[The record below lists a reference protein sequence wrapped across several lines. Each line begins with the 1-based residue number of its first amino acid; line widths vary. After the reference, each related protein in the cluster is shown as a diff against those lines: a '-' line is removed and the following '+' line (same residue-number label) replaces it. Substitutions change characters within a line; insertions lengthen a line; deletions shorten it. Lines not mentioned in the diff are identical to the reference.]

1 MNFKQTAIAGVLASI
16 FTMPAFAEL
25 DTGTTEA
32 SMNIPIFAAITNL
45 DDFTMTT
52 DGVGGAAN
60 TSYEATEEFN
70 LESNAQVRVTL
81 TGGDLA
87 NGADSVTTSYSLDA
101 GSTTLD
107 TLADSVHNDSHTISA
122 TGTLGEISDQRAG
135 DYAADLT
142 LTVSAL

>member
-16 FTMPAFAEL
+16 FAVPAFAEL
-25 DTGTTEA
+25 ETGTSEA
-32 SMNIPIFAAITNL
+32 SMNIPVFAAITGL
-45 DDFTMTT
+45 EDFTMTT
-52 DGVGGAAN
+52 EGVAGAAN
-60 TSYEATEEFN
+60 ASYEATETFN

-81 TGGDLA
+81 SGGDLE
-87 NGADSVTTSYSLDA
+87 NGGDTVTTNYSLDE

-122 TGTLGEISDQRAG
+122 TGTLGAISDQKAG
-135 DYAADLT
+135 DYTADVT

>member
-1 MNFKQTAIAGVLASI
+1 V
-16 FTMPAFAEL
+16 
-25 DTGTTEA
+25 
-32 SMNIPIFAAITNL
+32 NIPVFAAITDL

-52 DGVGGAAN
+52 EGVAGAGAN
-60 TSYEATEEFN
+60 ASYEATETFN
-70 LESNAQVRVTL
+70 LESNAQVRLTL
-81 TGGDLA
+81 SGGDLENA
-87 NGADSVTTSYSLDA
+87 GDTVSTNYSLDE